1 MRMTDVKMNFLLSYF
16 DYELITIRLEII
28 RIKNQKI

>member
-1 MRMTDVKMNFLLSYF
+1 MRMTDVKMNFLLSYY
-16 DYELITIRLEII
+16 DYELITIRFEII